1 MILGDTQQLIQ
12 YSSASNMARVFV
24 ESIEKIEQAKLLVKE
39 AEAAMNE
46 AFQPE
51 KDYKGFDACVSSGSY
66 HDRTEQV
73 KELWKLKAWSTL
85 VDRVGIRKVMSAKR
99 RKDLDEILS
108 NYHKPSGADSLP
120 DITEAT
126 IVDVLLGYAQ
136 SAEEFL
142 EEAIREEYDFWKC
155 HNTRAELKTNL
166 KSLWKLDRKVIKGY
180 MVESWSGGK
189 FEVKYER
196 RGHVAAL
203 DNIFHCLDGRGAIQG
218 TNGPLCD
225 TIAKSHGGGETDLFS
240 FRCFKNGNL
249 HLEFKRLDLLEK
261 FNAIC
266 GRNRLPGV

>member
-1 MILGDTQQLIQ
+1 MILGDTQQLVP

-24 ESIEKIEQAKLLVKE
+24 ESIEKIEQAKRLVSEAKE
-39 AEAAMNE
+39 AMNE

-51 KDYKGFDACVSSGSY
+51 KDYRSFDASVSTGSY
-66 HDRTEQV
+66 STTTTDIER
-73 KELWKLKAWSTL
+73 LWKLQAWSTL

-99 RKDLDEILS
+99 RKELDDILH
-108 NYHKPSGADSLP
+108 NLHNPKGADNLP
-120 DITEAT
+120 EITEAT
-126 IVDVLLGYAQ
+126 IIDVLLGYAQ

-180 MVESWSGGK
+180 MVDQWHGGK
-189 FEVKYER
+189 FEVKYDR
-196 RGHVAAL
+196 RGHVSAL
-203 DNIFHCLDGRGAIQG
+203 DNIFHCLDGRGSIQG

-225 TIAKSHGGGETDLFS
+225 TIAKSHGAGETDLFA
-240 FRCFKNGNL
+240 FKCFKNGNL

-261 FNAIC
+261 FNEIC